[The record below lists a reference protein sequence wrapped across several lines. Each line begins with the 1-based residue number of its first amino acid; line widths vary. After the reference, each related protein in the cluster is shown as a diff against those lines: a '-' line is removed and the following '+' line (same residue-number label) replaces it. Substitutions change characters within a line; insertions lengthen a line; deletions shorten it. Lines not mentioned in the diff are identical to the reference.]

1 MSVAPHN
8 APDPQALQRAL
19 RTLRQGL
26 GELPAMLRE
35 VDAVAS
41 KTKLLG
47 FNASILAAQAGSEG
61 RSFAVV
67 AEQMKALNQ
76 RAEAATKRLHLC
88 VDGLQRAAARAL
100 EVQPNQGGF
109 MDTPRS
115 PHAFAAPESPAPPEG
130 PTPEVQPVSPEPEVP
145 KLPEPPTAPE
155 VG

>member
-1 MSVAPHN
+1 
-8 APDPQALQRAL
+8 
-19 RTLRQGL
+19 
-26 GELPAMLRE
+26 MLRE

-61 RSFAVV
+61 RSFAIV

-88 VDGLQRAAARAL
+88 VDGLQRAVARAL
-100 EVQPNQGGF
+100 EVQPNQGGL
-109 MDTPRS
+109 MDTPRP
-115 PHAFAAPESPAPPEG
+115 PHASDTPESPAPPQS
-130 PTPEVQPVSPEPEVP
+130 PTPEVRPVSPTPEVP
-145 KLPEPPTAPE
+145 ELPGPPMSPE